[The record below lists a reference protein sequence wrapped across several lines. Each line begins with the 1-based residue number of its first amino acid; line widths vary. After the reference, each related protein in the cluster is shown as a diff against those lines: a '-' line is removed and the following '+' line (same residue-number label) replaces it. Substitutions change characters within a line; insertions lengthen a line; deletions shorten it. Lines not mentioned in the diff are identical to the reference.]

1 MKRASKKAAP
11 SFDVARDPIAG
22 AQSGWVYRSDA
33 QPSRDPS
40 PEPPARDAERAALHD
55 AAAATVA
62 LVPVPVPAAR
72 AQRPVHGSDSRFQ
85 PDAPPPP
92 RRGWLATGI
101 YLMALPMT
109 LGMTLMFAPVSWM
122 LGARSKR

>member
-1 MKRASKKAAP
+1 MKRASKKTGP

-22 AQSGWVYRSDA
+22 TQSGWVYRSDA
-33 QPSRDPS
+33 QPNRDQLPA
-40 PEPPARDAERAALHD
+40 PPARDAERAALHD

-62 LVPVPVPAAR
+62 PVPVPAAR
-72 AQRPVHGSDSRFQ
+72 AQRPVHRDDSRFQ

-122 LGARSKR
+122 LGARTKR

>member
-22 AQSGWVYRSDA
+22 TQSGWVYRSDA
-33 QPSRDPS
+33 QPSSAPS
-40 PEPPARDAERAALHD
+40 LGPAAHEAERDALHD
-55 AAAATVA
+55 AAASPVA
-62 LVPVPVPAAR
+62 PVPAAR
-72 AQRPVHGSDSRFQ
+72 APRSVPGNDSRFQ
-85 PDAPPPP
+85 PDAPPPL